1 MEVSLELE
9 GRRCPSCRV
18 LLSFSGGDGMG
29 IVWEGRR
36 EEVVVDGDERVD
48 ELDDDDEEEEAVEEV
63 DVEVER

>member
-1 MEVSLELE
+1 
-9 GRRCPSCRV
+9 
-18 LLSFSGGDGMG
+18 MG